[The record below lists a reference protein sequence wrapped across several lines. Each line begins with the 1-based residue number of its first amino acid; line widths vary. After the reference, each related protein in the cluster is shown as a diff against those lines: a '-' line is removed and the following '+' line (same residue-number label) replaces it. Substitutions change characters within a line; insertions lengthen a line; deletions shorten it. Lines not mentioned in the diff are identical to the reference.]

1 MNEVLLKAEGIY
13 KSFGATK
20 AVVDFHIEVCRGT
33 IHGLIGE
40 NGSGKSTFSS
50 IVAGIQQRD
59 SGRLLL
65 RGRGLCTRLLQV
77 DAAKQG
83 VCSHCSGNWH
93 DRFNPSFR
101 RMCFLMNKWCFVEH
115 GCVDRKSKLNA
126 EAKKILSQIGGE
138 QPYRPA
144 GYNGHTEPG
153 RSKLV
158 EIARGMYSEPEL

>member
-65 RGRGLCTRLLQV
+65 RGEDYAPTSSV

-83 VCSHCSGNWH
+83 KFLSKDDFR
-93 DRFNPSFR
+93 DRTKVSKTVID
-101 RMCFLMNKWCFVEH
+101 LM
-115 GCVDRKSKLNA
+115 DDLKLFGDIPQSNQMS
-126 EAKKILSQIGGE
+126 LFDFTG
-138 QPYRPA
+138 
-144 GYNGHTEPG
+144 
-153 RSKLV
+153 
-158 EIARGMYSEPEL
+158 

>member
-59 SGRLLL
+59 SGRLL
-65 RGRGLCTRLLQV
+65 
-77 DAAKQG
+77 
-83 VCSHCSGNWH
+83 
-93 DRFNPSFR
+93 R
-101 RMCFLMNKWCFVEH
+101 RMILVLCLYVSW
-115 GCVDRKSKLNA
+115 DRRQKLH
-126 EAKKILSQIGGE
+126 LL
-138 QPYRPA
+138 
-144 GYNGHTEPG
+144 T
-153 RSKLV
+153 
-158 EIARGMYSEPEL
+158 